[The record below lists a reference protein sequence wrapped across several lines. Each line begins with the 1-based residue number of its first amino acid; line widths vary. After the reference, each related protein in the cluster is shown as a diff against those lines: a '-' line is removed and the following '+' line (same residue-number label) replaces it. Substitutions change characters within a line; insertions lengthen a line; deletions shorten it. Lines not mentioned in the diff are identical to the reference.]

1 MTTPESAP
9 RVLGLAGTTA
19 LVVGN
24 MVGSG
29 AFLLP
34 ASLAPFGAAS
44 LLGWGVSAAGALA
57 LAIVFARLAGVH
69 PRSGGPYAYAHQ
81 AFGDHI
87 GFVVAWC
94 YWVAI
99 WCANAAIAVAF
110 AGSLGAL
117 WPELTATPLR
127 SAICALDALW
137 LCTFFNLRGL
147 RTAGGV
153 QTLTTVLKAAPLLA
167 IGLIGLFFV
176 DGANLRPFNPSNE
189 PLLDVTRATTA
200 LTLWALLGLESAT
213 VPAESVRD
221 AERTVPRATV
231 IGTLIATVLTV
242 LGCTVVLGLAP
253 AAELKNSGAPF
264 ADVALHHWGRGAAY
278 VMAATMAVSTFGA
291 LNGWILMQG
300 QIAFAAARDGLFP
313 NVFATLDAKGT
324 PRFGLIAGSVLA
336 SLLVMANFGG
346 SLVQL
351 FTWSILLSTA
361 ATLVPYFATA
371 AAGLVH
377 SYRLGWPNGA
387 GIRLGIVASIALL
400 YSAWALVG
408 TGKEALIWF
417 GGLLAAGLLLRGGQ
431 WLWRAAM
438 SP

>member
-1 MTTPESAP
+1 
-9 RVLGLAGTTA
+9 V
-19 LVVGN
+19 
-24 MVGSG
+24 
-29 AFLLP
+29 
-34 ASLAPFGAAS
+34 
-44 LLGWGVSAAGALA
+44 
-57 LAIVFARLAGVH
+57 
-69 PRSGGPYAYAHQ
+69 
-81 AFGDHI
+81 
-87 GFVVAWC
+87 
-94 YWVAI
+94 
-99 WCANAAIAVAF
+99 
-110 AGSLGAL
+110 
-117 WPELTATPLR
+117 
-127 SAICALDALW
+127 
-137 LCTFFNLRGL
+137 
-147 RTAGGV
+147 
-153 QTLTTVLKAAPLLA
+153 
-167 IGLIGLFFV
+167 GLIGLFFV
-176 DGANLRPFNPSNE
+176 DGANLQPFNPSGQ
-189 PLLDVTRATTA
+189 PLLDVTTATTA

-253 AAELKNSGAPF
+253 AADLKTSGAPF
-264 ADVALHHWGRGAAY
+264 ADVALRHWGRGAAY

-313 NVFATLDAKGT
+313 NVFAHVDARGT

-336 SLLVMANFGG
+336 SLLVAANFGG

-371 AAGLVH
+371 AAGIVH
-377 SYRLGWPNGA
+377 SRRLGWPG
-387 GIRLGIVASIALL
+387 GPGLGLGIVALIALL

-417 GGLLAAGLLLRGGQ
+417 GGLLLAGLLLRGGQ
-431 WLWRAAM
+431 WLWRVAM
-438 SP
+438 AT